1 MQPDLNE
8 EADLNSHVTVV
19 APTTETSAQPE
30 KLLAPVWHTI
40 LIIALVAAASIAGA
54 RNSKQLPALGHHAD
68 KYGHLWTYLASIALE
83 WTLAALTLWGL
94 RLRKTTLR
102 SVLGVNKPGT
112 QEWFIDAGVAAAF
125 WIVALIVLG
134 TIATLLKPLHLHPE
148 NIRDTVSKLAPA
160 SALDI
165 GAWTLLC
172 ISAGICEEFI
182 FRGYLQLQFEQL
194 SHGIWIGVLA
204 SAAVFGL
211 SHGYEGLSG
220 MLLIIAFGALFSV
233 LRLLRGNTRAGMMA
247 HAWHD
252 FFSGIVLYVLA
263 HHKLLS

>member
-1 MQPDLNE
+1 MQQDSIDQ
-8 EADLNSHVTVV
+8 ADLNSQTTAT
-19 APTTETSAQPE
+19 APNAQTTAQPE
-30 KLLAPVWHTI
+30 KLLAPVWHTV
-40 LIIALVAAASIAGA
+40 LIVALVAAASIAGA
-54 RNSKQLPALGHHAD
+54 RNSKQLPALSHHAD
-68 KYGHLWTYLASIALE
+68 KYGHLWTYVASIALE

-94 RLRKTTLR
+94 RLRKTSLR
-102 SVLGVNKPGT
+102 SVLGPNAPGIR
-112 QEWFIDAGVAAAF
+112 EWFVDAGVAAVF
-125 WIVALIVLG
+125 WIVALIFLG

-165 GAWTLLC
+165 GAWTILC

-182 FRGYLQLQFEQL
+182 FRGYLQLQFERL
-194 SHGIWIGVLA
+194 SHRLWIGVLA
-204 SAAVFGL
+204 SSAVFGL

-233 LRLLRGNTRAGMMA
+233 LRLLRGNTRAGMIA

-252 FFSGIVLYVLA
+252 FFSGIVLYALA

>member
-1 MQPDLNE
+1 MQPGLND
-8 EADLNSHVTVV
+8 EADLNSQTNALQPD
-19 APTTETSAQPE
+19 APMTAQPE
-30 KLLAPVWHTI
+30 KLLAPLWHTI
-40 LIIALVAAASIAGA
+40 LIITFVAAASIAGA
-54 RNSKQLPALGHHAD
+54 RSSRHLPALGHTAD
-68 KYGHLWTYLASIALE
+68 KYGHLWTYVASIALE

-94 RLRKTTLR
+94 RLRNTSVR
-102 SVLGVNKPGT
+102 SVLGVNVAGMR
-112 QEWFIDAGVAAAF
+112 EWLIDAGVAAVF
-125 WIVALIVLG
+125 WIVALLVLG
-134 TIATLLKPLHLHPE
+134 TLATLLKPLHLHPE
-148 NIRDTVSKLAPA
+148 NIRDTVSKLAPT

-165 GAWTLLC
+165 AAWTVLC

-182 FRGYLQLQFEQL
+182 FRGYLQLQFERL
-194 SHGIWIGVLA
+194 SHSVWIGVLA

-252 FFSGIVLYVLA
+252 FFSGIVLYALA